1 MVPAREIE
9 VVVVVETSERDAQ
22 NNHVIRKQMRC
33 RESQRGGA
41 GVQTAGNDGMV
52 TL

>member
-1 MVPAREIE
+1 MPARG
-9 VVVVVETSERDAQ
+9 VDFDVVVETSDPDAQ
-22 NNHVIRKQMRC
+22 NNHVIRKKMRC

-41 GVQTAGNDGMV
+41 GVHTAGNDGMV